1 MSADLR
7 IACRLAVVQSLTPL
21 LALFEVFHVWFIWMD
36 GITADLVYR
45 LRNEGVAVYTNKV
58 TTSRGEKTFAYRLGT
73 PSESFVKNL
82 ESRHIARARKT
93 LYRNAI
99 SVSMAA

>member
-1 MSADLR
+1 MSA
-7 IACRLAVVQSLTPL
+7 IKSMFNFLANNGQVTARQARTMFKVSN
-21 LALFEVFHVWFIWMD
+21 V
-36 GITADLVYR
+36 ADLVYR

-93 LYRNAI
+93 LYRQALR
-99 SVSMAA
+99 SAA